1 MQLHGPDYDVYDD
14 DFAEASVEAIS
25 LAALRPPAYDP
36 PPDQIV
42 RPNPPRRIHSAL
54 SPRRTSTAHSPARP
68 PAHSPAVTRLPHHP
82 HPSLWHHHVFTLP
95 HNAIRAELLDLYDML
110 HALSPRTAP
119 LLADWHDVFDDFL
132 ARYLLFEKEAL
143 IPWVYAS
150 HSDALPDRSSLEKR
164 AATIGEARAELSQ
177 SVCLMR
183 TMSFVNV
190 IPLLMRAARQLTD
203 AVLMYMDIQDKNF
216 PAVIRS
222 FRTKEDALNVER
234 LMTKRMDVGI
244 LLRWIHSRS
253 QRTQLRTKLLS
264 PKGWISWLRRGNK
277 TLIDHQ
283 NIVDAILDAP

>member
-1 MQLHGPDYDVYDD
+1 MDAPDFEVYDD
-14 DFAEASVEAIS
+14 DFAEASIEAIS
-25 LAALRPPAYDP
+25 LAALRPPAHNES
-36 PPDQIV
+36 PPDRV
-42 RPNPPRRIHSAL
+42 FPPNPPRRVHSAL
-54 SPRRTSTAHSPARP
+54 TPRRTSTAHSPA
-68 PAHSPAVTRLPHHP
+68 VTHLPHHP

-119 LLADWHDVFDDFL
+119 LLTDWHYVFDDFL

-183 TMSFVNV
+183 TMSFTNV

-203 AVLMYMDIQDKNF
+203 AVLTYMDIQDKNF
-216 PAVIRS
+216 PTVIRS
-222 FRTKEDALNVER
+222 FRTREDALNVER

-264 PKGWISWLRRGNK
+264 PKGWILWFRRGNR

-283 NIVDAILDAP
+283 SIVDAILGVP